1 MWHLAC
7 RGQSLDMVKYLH
19 TNAEKYGIDLQAI
32 TPYRDNGL
40 HLACGAKRI
49 DILAYLLSISKSIG
63 IDVNAISNFH
73 GSILHMACW
82 SKSTEMVKL
91 ILEKSEEYNL
101 DLRKS
106 FSTYSPTRL
115 SVFEQIFGV
124 WHYYTTDIRDI
135 RKSFAIDV
143 ELLKF
148 VLTYAKKNNI
158 ELNETERAS
167 SAVPSTYQLPEPF
180 DLAAWKW
187 RSLIDVVCSEGDLE
201 HVLLVLEYME
211 DTGIDYDINAEIDDG
226 MSALDMAN
234 HSKRLQMMI
243 TMYRMPYIINPA
255 SPRFNPFWCKL
266 IQARMIHDELKELLL
281 IILQAEK
288 ERQAIASR
296 GRTLLQY
303 ARRYGT
309 AKHVSSTL
317 EGLKKCEIEID
328 AKMD

>member
-1 MWHLAC
+1 M
-7 RGQSLDMVKYLH
+7 
-19 TNAEKYGIDLQAI
+19 
-32 TPYRDNGL
+32 P
-40 HLACGAKRI
+40 
-49 DILAYLLSISKSIG
+49 
-63 IDVNAISNFH
+63 
-73 GSILHMACW
+73 
-82 SKSTEMVKL
+82 
-91 ILEKSEEYNL
+91 
-101 DLRKS
+101 
-106 FSTYSPTRL
+106 
-115 SVFEQIFGV
+115 
-124 WHYYTTDIRDI
+124 
-135 RKSFAIDV
+135 IDV
-143 ELLKF
+143 ELLKC
-148 VLTYAKKNNI
+148 VLTYAKKHNI
-158 ELNETERAS
+158 ELNETDREMPMGMQDMEEHS
-167 SAVPSTYQLPEPF
+167 SWS
-180 DLAAWKW
+180 W
-187 RSLIDVVCSEGDLE
+187 RSLLKIVYYDGNLE

-288 ERQAIASR
+288 ERQTIASR

-317 EGLKKCEIEID
+317 ESLKKCGIEID
-328 AKMD
+328 IKMD